1 MPYRLSLL
9 VLLAA
14 SLAAGQ
20 PGPDTTSLLDS
31 RTAQLLPPN
40 SAMVLGIHWR
50 KLVESGM
57 FDQVKSQLL
66 TQAAPAFPGLAQLE
80 DVLLNQVDAIVLAG
94 SADALQQMNKAAG
107 GPSKRNP
114 PMLVVIKG
122 RFNLAALRAWAGEKK
137 GATESYQDV
146 ELLRMRGANP
156 PTLRWSMIDGGT
168 LLLGE
173 RRDLVAAIDRRRA
186 PAGALSPLLARSAEL
201 AARSDFWMHMQMP
214 PLSPAGP
221 PTPADQFL
229 KDLKSVDVGM
239 TFSDGLRLD
248 ANLLAANGEA
258 AQKLALALQAMLA
271 MAAQGEGRNTE
282 AEQMLRRL
290 RIQPQGSYVSLAF
303 AMSKSELDRLT
314 AERLR
319 ARGSAPPT
327 GPVGARPPDPPG
339 PKTIRITGL
348 EGGPVEIPVD
358 GAK

>member
-1 MPYRLSLL
+1 MPSRLFPL

-20 PGPDTTSLLDS
+20 PAPDSAPILDS
-31 RTAQLLPPN
+31 RTAQMLPPN
-40 SAMVLGIHWR
+40 SALVLGIHWR
-50 KLVESGM
+50 KLVESGL
-57 FDQVKSQLL
+57 FDQVKSQLV
-66 TQAAPAFPGLAQLE
+66 TQAAAFPGLAQLE
-80 DVLLNQVDAIVLAG
+80 DVLRNQVDAIVLAG
-94 SADALQQMNKAAG
+94 SADALPQMNKAAG
-107 GPSKRNP
+107 GPGKRNP

-137 GATESYQDV
+137 GATEVYQDV
-146 ELLRMRGANP
+146 ELLRMSGANP
-156 PTLRWSMIDGGT
+156 PTLRWSMIDGGK

-173 RRDLVAAIDRRRA
+173 RRDLIAAIDRRRA
-186 PAGALSPLLARSAEL
+186 PPSAAQSPLLARSAEL
-201 AARSDFWMHMQMP
+201 AVRSDFWMHMRMP
-214 PLSPAGP
+214 PPSPAGP
-221 PTPADQFL
+221 PAPADQLL

-239 TFSDGLRLD
+239 SFSDGLRMD
-248 ANLLAANGEA
+248 ANLLAADHEA

-271 MAAQGEGRNTE
+271 LAAQGEGQNAE

-319 ARGSAPPT
+319 AGGSAPAS
-327 GPVGARPPDPPG
+327 GPVAARPPDPPG

-348 EGGPVEIPVD
+348 EGGPVEIPV
-358 GAK
+358 GGGK